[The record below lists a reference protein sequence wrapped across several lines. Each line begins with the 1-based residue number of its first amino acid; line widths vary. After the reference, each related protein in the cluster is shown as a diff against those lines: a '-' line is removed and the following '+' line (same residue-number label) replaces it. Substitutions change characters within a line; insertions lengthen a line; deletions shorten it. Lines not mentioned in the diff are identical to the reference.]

1 METSKDIFKDD
12 DRVYLNFLGWGTI
25 IDVTDYDISVKFDT
39 GDVRH
44 IGGDVR
50 KLLSFTEYTIEGL
63 SQERPEELP
72 KKGDIVWTRG
82 EFPSQWEIGHF
93 FEKKGNEYRTYLS
106 PSFQGW
112 NNKGIEIRTTN
123 PYEDEHTKE
132 DEEAMVENK

>member
-1 METSKDIFKDD
+1 MEAKTIFKLKDV
-12 DRVYLNFLGWGTI
+12 VYVTSFGWGIVIDAGCSTPDGWVGVETNSGRI
-25 IDVTDYDISVKFDT
+25 IHVDT
-39 GDVRH
+39 YLV
-44 IGGDVR
+44 
-50 KLLSFTEYTIEGL
+50 SFTEYTLEGF

-72 KKGDIVWTRG
+72 KKGDIVWTRA

-132 DEEAMVENK
+132 DEETIEKL